1 MGDQTDCEEF
11 IPLARS
17 DLIDLLC
24 ADRTLPPGGDG
35 DAFRQFCELVTAVYH
50 FEYNRRLHEL
60 KRAYAPFDPDS
71 DATPLTR
78 LSAEQ
83 RQGRLNELFSDFAW
97 LLERAHFRHLC
108 REEIEPVLS
117 SASDWGI
124 RMDVDF
130 SAFEHIAIFARGDT
144 LQQRTRRRLLNFYR
158 LEEAEVPIWRR
169 LVLILKLRPH
179 KRLGKGVDTENVY
192 LKVFKDIPKLDVM
205 MLLPGA
211 RVRITYLDR
220 GRIGFPLL
228 TGAVLAVW
236 NLLQDLYQTLE
247 YLLLSPNAMWAVAAG
262 GLGYGYKSYY
272 GYQQTKQRYHLSLTQ
287 SLYFQNLDSNAGVLT
302 RLLDEAEEQE
312 CRAVFLAYYC
322 LLCYAGADGW
332 TRDQLDIAMELYLD
346 RYADVDVDCKGGDAL
361 AKLKK
366 LRLIE
371 GCGERYRALPLPRAL
386 EALRAN
392 WTSPYSRPADA
403 PTP

>member
-1 MGDQTDCEEF
+1 MGNRTDGEEF
-11 IPLARS
+11 IPVTRD
-17 DLIDLLC
+17 DLIEALC
-24 ADRTLPPGGDG
+24 TGRTLLPEGDR

-50 FEYNRRLHEL
+50 LEYNRRLQEL

-71 DATPLTR
+71 DATLPPH
-78 LSAEQ
+78 LSAAE
-83 RQGRLNELFSDFAW
+83 RQARLNGLYRDFAW
-97 LLERAHFRHLC
+97 LLERAHFRHLS
-108 REEIEPVLS
+108 RGEIEPVLS

-130 SAFEHIAIFARGDT
+130 SAFEHLAIFARGDT
-144 LQQRTRRRLLNFYR
+144 VQKRTRRRLLNFYR

-169 LVLILKLRPH
+169 LVFILKLRQH
-179 KRLGKGVDTENVY
+179 KRLGTGVDTENVY

-211 RVRITYLDR
+211 RVRLTYLDR
-220 GRIGFPLL
+220 GRIGLPLL
-228 TGAVLAVW
+228 TGAAVAVW

-272 GYQQTKQRYHLSLTQ
+272 GYQQTRQRYHLSLTQ

-322 LLCYAGADGW
+322 LLCCAGPDGW
-332 TRDQLDIAMELYLD
+332 TREQLDLAMELYLD
-346 RYADVDVDCKGGDAL
+346 RYAEVEVDCKGGAAL

-366 LRLIE
+366 LRVLE
-371 GCGERYRALPLPRAL
+371 SCGERYRALPLPRAVEVL
-386 EALRAN
+386 QAD
-392 WTSPYSRPADA
+392 WGSYYSRPVGA
-403 PTP
+403 PAP

>member
-1 MGDQTDCEEF
+1 VGDRTDCEEF
-11 IPLARS
+11 IPLSRS

-24 ADRTLPPGGDG
+24 GERTLLSAADRDL
-35 DAFRQFCELVTAVYH
+35 FRSFCDLATSIYH
-50 FEYNRRLHEL
+50 FEYNRKLQEL

-71 DATPLTR
+71 DATPPAH
-78 LSAEQ
+78 LSGEQ
-83 RQGRLNELFSDFAW
+83 RQERLNALLSDFAW
-97 LLERAHFRHLC
+97 LLERAHFRHLS
-108 REEIEPVLS
+108 RGEIEPVLA
-117 SASDWGI
+117 SASAWGI

-130 SAFEHIAIFARGDT
+130 SAFEHIAIFARGDAVQT
-144 LQQRTRRRLLNFYR
+144 RTRRRLLNFYR

-179 KRLGKGVDTENVY
+179 RRLGKGADTENVY

-220 GRIGFPLL
+220 GRIGLPLL
-228 TGAVLAVW
+228 TGAAVAVW

-272 GYQQTKQRYHLSLTQ
+272 GYQQTRQRYHLSLTQ

-312 CRAVFLAYYC
+312 CRLVFLAYYC
-322 LLCYAGADGW
+322 LLCCAGADGW
-332 TRDQLDIAMELYLD
+332 ARDQLAVAMALCLD
-346 RYADVDVDCKGGDAL
+346 RYANVDVACDAGDAL
-361 AKLKK
+361 ARLTKLGVV
-366 LRLIE
+366 E
-371 GCGERYRALPLPRAL
+371 VGGERYRALPLPQAL
-386 EALRAN
+386 AALQASWN
-392 WTSPYSRPADA
+392 GYFSRPANA
-403 PTP
+403 SAR